1 MILRTKIIGITHYLL
16 LITQLEIQTPG
27 YNSVTRIYSHEIWTT
42 NQIRRSYTNDQSI
55 NSWLYYCV
63 SWNYNQNKP
72 QN

>member
-1 MILRTKIIGITHYLL
+1 MILRTKIIGITHLL
-16 LITQLEIQTPG
+16 LITQLGIQTPG

-42 NQIRRSYTNDQSI
+42 NQIRRSYKNDQSI